1 MAPNSK
7 ITDLVEH
14 IRSRL
19 HGDLKD
25 IKRDFNPDDKS
36 SDARLRFDEL
46 VRQNIKKHG
55 EKEVEEMLESYY
67 GKVKDIKREAE
78 LRVWEMIYGPKP
90 TFAER
95 AFDWGDQ
102 EQYIHMRAQRVKAI
116 HKTVGHAK
124 EGKGGKKEHEPKTK
138 RTRGQEQDK
147 AKAGDPR
154 HEKKRSH
161 GRPDQET
168 QAGGQGESTPGYG
181 HRTEPE
187 QGNHNKQKS
196 APSLQAKDSNL
207 LPNRSRTKTASQQT
221 GSKDP
226 SKLSQTKTASQQTD
240 SIRPPNSHQ
249 TKKASQQT
257 DSIRQ
262 PNSPQTKKASQQTTS
277 KASNNRT
284 QSQLQKN

>member
-7 ITDLVEH
+7 ITDLVMH

-36 SDARLRFDEL
+36 SDARIRFDEL
-46 VRQNIKKHG
+46 VSQNIKKHG
-55 EKEVEEMLESYY
+55 EEKVEEMLQSYC
-67 GKVKDIKREAE
+67 GKVKDIEREAK

-90 TFAER
+90 NFAER

-102 EQYIHMRAQRVKAI
+102 EEYIHLRAQRVKAI
-116 HKTVGHAK
+116 HKNVDHAK

-161 GRPDQET
+161 GRPNHET
-168 QAGGQGESTPGYG
+168 QAGGQRESTPGYG

-187 QGNHNKQKS
+187 QGNHNKQRS

-207 LPNRSRTKTASQQT
+207 PPNRSRTQI
-221 GSKDP
+221 
-226 SKLSQTKTASQQTD
+226 ASQQTD
-240 SIRPPNSHQ
+240 SIR
-249 TKKASQQT
+249 T
-257 DSIRQ
+257 
-262 PNSPQTKKASQQTTS
+262 PNSPQIKTASQQTTS
-277 KASNNRT
+277 KAPNGRT

>member
-46 VRQNIKKHG
+46 VSQNIKKHG
-55 EKEVEEMLESYY
+55 EEKVEEMLQSYY
-67 GKVKDIKREAE
+67 GKVKDIEREAK

-95 AFDWGDQ
+95 AFDWSDQ
-102 EQYIHMRAQRVKAI
+102 EMYNHIRAQRVKAI
-116 HKTVGHAK
+116 YKNVDHAK
-124 EGKGGKKEHEPKTK
+124 EGKGGRKEHEPKTK

-147 AKAGDPR
+147 AKAGDLR

-168 QAGGQGESTPGYG
+168 QAGGQTESTPGYG

-187 QGNHNKQKS
+187 QGNDNKQKS

-207 LPNRSRTKTASQQT
+207 PRNRSRTKIASQQT
-221 GSKDP
+221 GSKHP
-226 SKLSQTKTASQQTD
+226 SKLSQTKTAFQQTD
-240 SIRPPNSHQ
+240 SIRPPNS
-249 TKKASQQT
+249 
-257 DSIRQ
+257 
-262 PNSPQTKKASQQTTS
+262 PQTKKTSRQTTS
-277 KASNNRT
+277 KASNGRT
-284 QSQLQKN
+284 QSPLQKN